1 MAGSGSLGRRPR
13 MAAADVREQA
23 LRTALEWVLDE
34 GLVVSMD
41 HISLEAVIAR
51 AEVPRSAVHRLWPR
65 KEQFFGDL
73 LIRLATHRA
82 SQPTM
87 FDSGA
92 LRKAI
97 DTGLEYRDGIH
108 DARVRFI
115 AVVEVCRQA
124 SIENFEDNLR
134 RSDWKTYLALSATA
148 LSFPDDIGIQLR
160 AAIDDSERRYAAGMA
175 AFYALM
181 SELGGRR
188 IREAFSGERAGR
200 QAFEMLA
207 SVTSAA
213 MEGMV
218 LRSASTADNQPSL
231 IRQTEMV
238 DPFDT
243 GALRPWN
250 GPAILF
256 TSTFLSMTEPVE
268 DYALDPIA
276 IGERL
281 DALAEWISA
290 AE

>member
-1 MAGSGSLGRRPR
+1 

-34 GLVVSMD
+34 GLAVSMD
-41 HISLEAVIAR
+41 HITLEAVIAR

-87 FDSGA
+87 FDRGT

-97 DTGLEYRDGIH
+97 DTGLEYRDRIH
-108 DARVRFI
+108 DPRVRFV
-115 AVVEVCRQA
+115 AVVEVCRMA

-148 LSFPDDIGIQLR
+148 LSFPDEIGIQLR

-188 IREAFSGERAGR
+188 IREAFSGERSGR
-200 QAFEMLA
+200 QPFEMLA

-213 MEGMV
+213 MEGLV
-218 LRSASTADNQPSL
+218 LRSASTAADQPSL
-231 IRQTEMV
+231 IRQTEIA

-243 GALRPWN
+243 GVPRPWN
-250 GPAILF
+250 GPAMLF

-268 DYALDPIA
+268 DYSLDPIA
-276 IGERL
+276 IGQRL
-281 DALAEWISA
+281 ETLSEWIDT